1 MAGDDGQDE
10 ASAKIRVTADTG
22 LNGVLEAH
30 NLLAQKVI
38 DLSKAFEEFKTNSAT
53 SSEEQK
59 KELANRFEALEGNV
73 EQKGKGLEAV
83 QEKVK
88 KMEDSSEA
96 EKKALR
102 HSIDEIS
109 QHQADLKSR
118 ILPDWETGLQMSI
131 KKLREDL
138 IAIQGGLE
146 ERVSAAEQAS
156 AELQE
161 MFKNDEGFK
170 LAGVLRSQVNSLEA
184 FVKRQD
190 QIVTAAYNSRL
201 EQLENALKHSDYERL
216 IFTERASQDLQGMSQ
231 HLRGFSTLLNDIS
244 QHLETLDQRSP
255 NDLTQLKAEMQQLKD
270 TTSKLWDGYA
280 SSQARNEELAASH
293 AAHMAKLGSS
303 HVELQQRLKSELER
317 LESSGSKT
325 ELERLQR
332 LESDFHRERSE
343 RLDFMTK
350 LEKEERERSEVWQRR
365 TTEID
370 QPDRRWDLLRTDL
383 DELKLDFQS
392 FIQSE
397 DSRIMDVA
405 RLEALIRALED
416 RAWPWRRN
424 AKGSRGP
431 TRSPSPDP
439 VTVDVEVPANPWGGG
454 TVNPDWEMRE
464 TQRPRGPV
472 GPIGPRWYQ
481 SLSPSGLPALSPVR
495 AVRQGSQR
503 R

>member
-1 MAGDDGQDE
+1 MAGEDGQDE
-10 ASAKIRVTADTG
+10 AKIRVTADTG
-22 LNGVLEAH
+22 LNGVLDAH

-88 KMEDSSEA
+88 KLEDSSEA

-244 QHLETLDQRSP
+244 QHLETLEKP
-255 NDLTQLKAEMQQLKD
+255 NAQLKAEMQQLKD
-270 TTSKLWDGYA
+270 ETSKLRDGYA

-303 HVELQQRLKSELER
+303 QVELQQRLKSELER

-350 LEKEERERSEVWQRR
+350 LEKEERERSEIWQRR
-365 TTEID
+365 TEIY

-383 DELKLDFQS
+383 DGLKLDFQS
-392 FIQSE
+392 FMQSE
-397 DSRIMDVA
+397 NARIMDVA

-416 RAWPWRRN
+416 RVWPWRGN

-431 TRSPSPDP
+431 TRSPSPDA

-454 TVNPDWEMRE
+454 TVNPDWDMRE
-464 TQRPRGPV
+464 TQRPRGP

-481 SLSPSGLPALSPVR
+481 SQSPSGLPALSPVR
-495 AVRQGSQR
+495 AARQGSR
-503 R
+503 RR